1 MKHLEIEQLK
11 KYGERRLNPEE
22 MTQAVLHLDECG
34 ACFESFQ
41 TMFPAL
47 SDAAREVSLGDL
59 TADDAEIFHL
69 DYDEHLRPYIDY
81 EADEVTREIVESHLE
96 NCQFCVR
103 AVRELRE
110 FSDSLHLREDKKEDA
125 DEPTFSGAL
134 HHRPRRFTNGN
145 FWRLSLP
152 AIAVLILG
160 IGGWLIW
167 RPSATQTF
175 VAENRTSQNAPQFT
189 ANENSFN
196 RLPENSITNQE
207 IKLRENDSANKNTNA
222 VADKKRE
229 SNETKDELLLATLP
243 PDFRARFQNTVRT
256 QEINLPAFIADLRE
270 KSSLRGESN
279 GEKNVIISPDAQAER
294 SLRPTFRWRKF
305 AAAGE
310 SYIVTIYDEKF
321 NQISVS
327 PNLRDTKW
335 QSNVPLERGKFYK
348 WQVKTATSSESFAA
362 RFKVLDANSAIRVR
376 KIENAAPHSPLV
388 RGVGYASEGLLNE
401 AMREFQKEIVK
412 NPGGNLAKKLKD
424 SLRKRK

>member
-11 KYGERRLNPEE
+11 KYGERRLSGEE
-22 MTQAVLHLDECG
+22 MTDALLHLDDCR

-47 SDAAREVSLGDL
+47 SDAAQTVSLG
-59 TADDAEIFHL
+59 ADEAEIFHL

-110 FSDSLHLREDKKEDA
+110 FSDSLHLREAKKEA
-125 DEPTFSGAL
+125 AGEPTFSGAL
-134 HHRPRRFTNGN
+134 QHRPRRFITGS

-167 RPSATQTF
+167 RQSSTQTF
-175 VAENRTSQNAPQFT
+175 VAENRTSQNAPPVT

-196 RLPENSITNQE
+196 RLPENSITNEE
-207 IKLRENDSANKNTNA
+207 INRRENDLANKSPNA
-222 VADKKRE
+222 ARDKKRE
-229 SNETKDELLLATLP
+229 SNEPEDELLLAALP
-243 PDFRARFQNTVRT
+243 PDFRARFQNAVRT
-256 QEINLPAFIADLRE
+256 QKINLPAFIADLRE
-270 KSSLRGESN
+270 KSNLRGESN
-279 GEKNVIISPDAQAER
+279 GDKNVIISPDAQAER
-294 SLRPTFRWRKF
+294 SLRPMFRWRKF
-305 AAAGE
+305 AAVSE
-310 SYIVTIYDEKF
+310 SYVVAIYDENY
-321 NQISVS
+321 NQIAVS
-327 PNLRDTKW
+327 PRLTDAKW
-335 QSNVPLERGKFYK
+335 QSDVSLKGGKIYQ
-348 WQVKTATSSESFAA
+348 WQVKTEKSVEPYTA
-362 RFKVLDANSAIRVR
+362 RFKVLDDAALIRL
-376 KIENAAPHSPLV
+376 KQIENAAPHSPLV
-388 RGVGYASEGLLNE
+388 RGIGYASEGLLNE